1 MGSAMAARLLKAGFR
16 VKGHDVAPAAR
27 ERLAALGGVA
37 AASARDAAEGAG
49 VLVVMVRDAAQA
61 RAVLLD
67 ADSGAVHSLARGSI
81 VWLACTVAPADAK
94 SLASELASHDMTL
107 VDGPVSG
114 GATGAEAGTLS
125 IMASGDAAALE
136 RLRPVMAAC
145 GGKIFHVGEA
155 GAGSGIKLINQILT
169 ASHIALAAEAVSLCQ
184 RLAIDPGLM
193 IEVVTQSA
201 GNSVQFQKRAP
212 RMAHGDHARQST
224 VNIFLKDLRIALD
237 GAANAG
243 ARAPMAEAACAAFG
257 RAAAMGLGEESDTR
271 VLSVYDND
279 TEGARPRG
287 G

>member
-1 MGSAMAARLLKAGFR
+1 L
-16 VKGHDVAPAAR
+16 
-27 ERLAALGGVA
+27 A
-37 AASARDAAEGAG
+37 AASAREAAEGAG

-67 ADSGAVHSLARGSI
+67 ADCGAVHSLARGSV

-94 SLASELASHDMTL
+94 SLAADLAAHGLPM

-125 IMASGDAAALE
+125 IMAGGDTAAVE

-169 ASHIALAAEAVSLCQ
+169 ASHIALSAEAVSLCR
-184 RLAIDPGLM
+184 RLAIDPDLM

-224 VNIFLKDLRIALD
+224 VNIFLKDLRIALN
-237 GAANAG
+237 GAADAG
-243 ARAPMAEAACAAFG
+243 ARAPMAEAAYATFG
-257 RAAAMGLGEESDTR
+257 RAAALGLGEESDTR
-271 VLSVYDND
+271 VLSAYDND
-279 TEGARPRG
+279 TDDTHPRG
-287 G
+287 T